1 MKKNLLILF
10 LLAFTGMGSF
20 AQTSHKPT
28 VMKPSNYRSKVVL
41 TVSGKPSGYYA
52 LSHEKPSVI
61 NLNGPGVLKVIT
73 RARFGPKADSKLNY
87 QFSYIV
93 NGAAPKTAKFTGVIR
108 SEIATFDNTT
118 DAKPGQSRE
127 TEIKLGRGV
136 NTIEFLL
143 PDASVAV
150 DARYVFTPTK
160 DKKTEWISY
169 TPMKPVE
176 PVELVSQEDNVKYYR
191 FSKEKPLK
199 VELTGPTE
207 LRVFT
212 RIENHFNMKGR
223 IHYRLQVKD
232 NNQVVYTYQLSS
244 THSETTSY
252 KDNTTLIPG
261 KACEFVLEVPKG
273 KHIYEI
279 IPLDE
284 DKNTV
289 LGRTMIPSKAVKLGD

>member
-1 MKKNLLILF
+1 MKKNLLILV
-10 LLAFTGMGSF
+10 LLAFTVLGSS
-20 AQTSHKPT
+20 AQSSHKPT
-28 VMKPSNYRSKVVL
+28 VMKPSNYRNKVVL
-41 TVSGKPSGYYA
+41 TISGKPSGYYA

-73 RARFGPKADSKLNY
+73 RVRFAPNASSKLNY
-87 QFSYIV
+87 QFSYVI
-93 NGAAPKTAKFTGVIR
+93 NGAAPKTAKFSGVVR
-108 SEIATFDNTT
+108 SEFAAYDLSI

-143 PDASVAV
+143 PDASAAV
-150 DARYVFTPTK
+150 DARYIFTPTK

-169 TPMKPVE
+169 APMPPVE
-176 PVELVSQEDNVKYYR
+176 PVELVSQEENVKYYR
-191 FSKEKPLK
+191 FYKEKPLK

-223 IHYRLQVKD
+223 INYRLQVKD

-244 THSETTSY
+244 THSETTTY
-252 KDNTTLIPG
+252 KDNAKLIPG
-261 KACEFVLEVPKG
+261 KACEFVIEVPKG
-273 KHIYEI
+273 KHVYEI

-284 DKNTV
+284 DKSTV
-289 LGRTMIPSKAVKLGD
+289 LGRTMIPSKAVNLGK